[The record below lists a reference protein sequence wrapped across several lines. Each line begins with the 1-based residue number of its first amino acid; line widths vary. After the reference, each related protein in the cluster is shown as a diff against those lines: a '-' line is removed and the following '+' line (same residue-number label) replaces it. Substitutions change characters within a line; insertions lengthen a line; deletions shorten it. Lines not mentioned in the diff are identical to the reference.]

1 MRSFSRVLRRWNLFR
16 VSAATLA
23 LAWLAVLAAFVYASV
38 GARPDTASTVAA
50 AAIAA
55 IGAACFL
62 YAWREPGP

>member
-1 MRSFSRVLRRWNLFR
+1 VRRRWNLFR

-38 GARPDTASTVAA
+38 GARPDTASMVAA

>member
-23 LAWLAVLAAFVYASV
+23 LAWLAVLAAFVYSSM
-38 GARPDTASTVAA
+38 GPRPDTASVVAA
-50 AAIAA
+50 AAVAA
-55 IGAACFL
+55 IAAACFL

>member
-1 MRSFSRVLRRWNLFR
+1 VLRRWNLFR

-50 AAIAA
+50 AAIAT